1 MKKRRSKEE
10 RDNEYLG
17 IANIEQRKI
26 EIFKEKISN
35 ASGIKEDVRLNELIT
50 NDMISI
56 WEEVGGQDGMYENFP
71 IFRIY
76 RDNKIIRIYGLD
88 GNGGVCIIV
97 SNNEF
102 QILTLG
108 EDDAYHFLNS
118 YRVYESYR
126 GNKVGFLY
134 LLSETLSYFNNI
146 SLKC

>member
-1 MKKRRSKEE
+1 MKKRKSKEE
-10 RDNEYLG
+10 RDNEYLDT
-17 IANIEQRKI
+17 ANIEQRKI

>member
-118 YRVYESYR
+118 YRVYEAYR